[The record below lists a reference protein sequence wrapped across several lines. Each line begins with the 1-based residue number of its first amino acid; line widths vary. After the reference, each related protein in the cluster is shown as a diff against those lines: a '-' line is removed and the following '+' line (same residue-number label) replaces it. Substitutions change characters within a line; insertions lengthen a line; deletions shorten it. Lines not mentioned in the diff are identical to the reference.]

1 MTSPNQPIQERL
13 AAVWES
19 HMHDG
24 NGAHVT
30 AALHATLTAART
42 ERRSFAPGEL
52 REREISTAFEP
63 FENEAEGGMVWAL
76 MDSAV
81 AAMCQEYRA
90 WARAR
95 IELAGPTEEN
105 HADV

>member
-1 MTSPNQPIQERL
+1 MTDQTAADQPVEDRL

-30 AALHATLTAART
+30 TALRATLAAARKEGRT
-42 ERRSFAPGEL
+42 FAPGEL
-52 REREISTAFEP
+52 RERVISTAFEP
-63 FENEAEGGMVWAL
+63 FENEADGGMVWAL

-81 AAMCQEYRA
+81 AAMCQEFRA
-90 WARAR
+90 WARAQA
-95 IELAGPTEEN
+95 IQGQEGGL
-105 HADV
+105 

>member
-1 MTSPNQPIQERL
+1 MTDQTAAEQPIQDRL

-30 AALHATLTAART
+30 AALRATLSAARREGRT
-42 ERRSFAPGEL
+42 FAPGEL
-52 REREISTAFEP
+52 RERVISTAFEP
-63 FENEAEGGMVWAL
+63 FENEADGGMVWAL
-76 MDSAV
+76 MDGAV

-90 WARAR
+90 WARVKAQATQEQEGHR
-95 IELAGPTEEN
+95 
-105 HADV
+105 